1 MDDKQAAAPD
11 RTAVWAAL
19 WRALHEEVD
28 PPPHVLEDKVVLS
41 WRPRLITHQ
50 HDPPLCACDY
60 QPFLVT

>member
-28 PPPHVLEDKVVLS
+28 PPPHVLEDKVGLKLPSPMRRMAQVVVLDGRFS
-41 WRPRLITHQ
+41 ES
-50 HDPPLCACDY
+50 
-60 QPFLVT
+60 